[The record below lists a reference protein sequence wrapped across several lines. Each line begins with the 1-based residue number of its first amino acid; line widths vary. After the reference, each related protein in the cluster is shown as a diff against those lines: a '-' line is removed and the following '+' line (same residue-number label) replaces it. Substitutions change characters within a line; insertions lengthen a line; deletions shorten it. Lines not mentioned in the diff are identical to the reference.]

1 MIISITGPMCRVSAQ
16 RSSNDQEETIMKAAK
31 GQTKT
36 AKKMKT
42 WKQKQ
47 NRNGY
52 LFMLPWILGFAVF
65 TAFPFAATVGLS
77 FTNVSSTILG
87 YEISFAGMNNYI
99 TAFFKNVEF
108 VPALGGYLKM
118 VIPYTFVIVVIS
130 FIIAYILEHIAKLK
144 GFFRTIYFLPV
155 IIMSGPVM
163 SKLLD
168 TKVSD
173 MQLLAGQSYSDI
185 FIIQMIATYSR
196 SFAGLVSDIFS
207 ELSTIL
213 WFTGIPIV
221 LFINGLQKINPS
233 LYEAAKIDSANS
245 WQILWK
251 ITLPIIR
258 PIALVI
264 TIFTIAQLG
273 MYDVNP
279 VYSLIVTY
287 MGNTSGG
294 LGFAATYAWI
304 YTLLVLI
311 LMGASFLLFRE
322 RKQKPRN

>member
-1 MIISITGPMCRVSAQ
+1 M
-16 RSSNDQEETIMKAAK
+16 
-31 GQTKT
+31 
-36 AKKMKT
+36 KKMKT
-42 WKQKQ
+42 WKHRQ

-52 LFMLPWILGFAVF
+52 LFMLPWILGFTIF
-65 TAFPFAATVGLS
+65 TAFPFIATIYLS
-77 FTNVSSTILG
+77 FTNVNSTILG
-87 YEISFAGMNNYI
+87 YEIFWAGISNYI
-99 TAFFKNVEF
+99 TAFFKNTEF

-118 VIPYTFVIVVIS
+118 IVPYTFVVVVVS
-130 FIIAYILEHIAKLK
+130 FIIAYILEHIVKLK

-163 SKLLD
+163 AKLLD

-173 MQLLAGQSYSDI
+173 MQLFAGESYSDI
-185 FIIQMIATYSR
+185 FIIQMIASYSK
-196 SFAGLVSDIFS
+196 SAASLMTDVFS

-233 LYEAAKIDSANS
+233 LYEAARIDSANS

-258 PIALVI
+258 PIALII

-273 MYDVNP
+273 TYDINP

-294 LGFAATYAWI
+294 LGFAATYAWV
-304 YTLLVLI
+304 YTLIVLL
-311 LMGASFLLFRE
+311 LMGVAFLIFRE
-322 RKQKPRN
+322 RKSKIKHY

>member
-1 MIISITGPMCRVSAQ
+1 MFMI
-16 RSSNDQEETIMKAAK
+16 
-31 GQTKT
+31 
-36 AKKMKT
+36 
-42 WKQKQ
+42 
-47 NRNGY
+47 
-52 LFMLPWILGFAVF
+52 PWIIGFAVF
-65 TAFPFAATVGLS
+65 TAFPFAATIILS
-77 FTNVSSTILG
+77 FMNVNSTILG
-87 YEISFAGMNNYI
+87 YELKWTGLSNYI

-108 VPALGGYLKM
+108 VPALGGYLKV
-118 VIPYTFVIVVIS
+118 VIPYTFVVVVVS
-130 FIIAYILEHIAKLK
+130 FVIAYILEHIVKLK

-163 SKLLD
+163 AKLLD

-173 MQLLAGQSYSDI
+173 MELFAGQSYSDI
-185 FIIQMIATYSR
+185 FIIQMIASYSR
-196 SFAGLVSDIFS
+196 NAAVLVTDVF
-207 ELSTIL
+207 EQLSTIL

-233 LYEAAKIDSANS
+233 LYEAARIDSANE

-258 PIALVI
+258 PTALII
-264 TIFTIAQLG
+264 TVFTIVQLG
-273 MYDVNP
+273 MFDINP

-304 YTLLVLI
+304 YTVIVLMLMGIAFLI
-311 LMGASFLLFRE
+311 LRE
-322 RKQKPRN
+322 RKNKVKHY

>member
-1 MIISITGPMCRVSAQ
+1 M
-16 RSSNDQEETIMKAAK
+16 
-31 GQTKT
+31 
-36 AKKMKT
+36 
-42 WKQKQ
+42 
-47 NRNGY
+47 
-52 LFMLPWILGFAVF
+52 FMLPWIIGFAVF
-65 TAFPFAATVGLS
+65 TAFPFAATVFLS

-87 YEISFAGMNNYI
+87 YEISWAGISNYI

-118 VIPYTFVIVVIS
+118 VIPYTFVIVVVS
-130 FIIAYILEHIAKLK
+130 FILAYILEHTVKLK

-173 MQLLAGQSYSDI
+173 MELMSGHSYSDI
-185 FIIQMIATYSR
+185 FIIQMIASYSR
-196 SFAGLVSDIFS
+196 PVASLVSDVFTQ
-207 ELSTIL
+207 LSTIL

-233 LYEAAKIDSANS
+233 LYEAAKMDSANG

-251 ITLPIIR
+251 ITLPIVR
-258 PIALVI
+258 PTALVI
-264 TIFTIAQLG
+264 TIFTIVQLG
-273 MYDVNP
+273 MFDINP
-279 VYSLIVTY
+279 VYKLIVTY

-294 LGFAATYAWI
+294 LGFAATYAWV
-304 YTLLVLI
+304 YTIVVLL
-311 LMGASFLLFRE
+311 LMGIAFLIFKE
-322 RKQKPRN
+322 RKNKVRHI

>member
-1 MIISITGPMCRVSAQ
+1 
-16 RSSNDQEETIMKAAK
+16 
-31 GQTKT
+31 
-36 AKKMKT
+36 
-42 WKQKQ
+42 
-47 NRNGY
+47 
-52 LFMLPWILGFAVF
+52 MLPWIIGFAVF
-65 TAFPFAATVGLS
+65 TAFPFAATIYLS

-87 YEISFAGMNNYI
+87 FEISWTGLSNYI

-118 VIPYTFVIVVIS
+118 AIPYTFVVVVVS
-130 FIIAYILEHIAKLK
+130 FIIAYVLEHIVKLK

-163 SKLLD
+163 SKILD

-173 MQLLAGQSYSDI
+173 MELLTGHTYSDI
-185 FIIQMIATYSR
+185 FIIQMIASYSR
-196 SFAGLVSDIFS
+196 SAASLVTDVFTQ
-207 ELSTIL
+207 LSTIL

-233 LYEAAKIDSANS
+233 LYEAAKIDSANG

-258 PIALVI
+258 PTALII
-264 TIFTIAQLG
+264 TVFTIVQLG
-273 MYDVNP
+273 MFDINP
-279 VYSLIVTY
+279 VHSLIVTY

-304 YTLLVLI
+304 YTLVVLVL
-311 LMGASFLLFRE
+311 MGIAFLIFRE
-322 RKQKPRN
+322 RKTKVKHY

>member
-1 MIISITGPMCRVSAQ
+1 M
-16 RSSNDQEETIMKAAK
+16 
-31 GQTKT
+31 
-36 AKKMKT
+36 KKMKT
-42 WKQKQ
+42 WKQRQ
-47 NRNGY
+47 NRSGY
-52 LFMLPWILGFAVF
+52 LFMLPWIIGFAVF
-65 TAFPFAATVGLS
+65 TAFPFIATIALS
-77 FTNVSSTILG
+77 FTNVNSTILG
-87 YEISFAGMNNYI
+87 FEITWAGIENYI

-118 VIPYTFVIVVIS
+118 VIPYTFVIVVVS
-130 FIIAYILEHIAKLK
+130 FIIAYILEHIVKLK

-163 SKLLD
+163 AKLLD

-173 MQLLAGQSYSDI
+173 MQLFAGQSYSDI
-185 FIIQMIATYSR
+185 FIIQMIASYSR
-196 SFAGLVSDIFS
+196 RAAVLMTDIF
-207 ELSTIL
+207 EQLSTIL

-273 MYDVNP
+273 MYDINP

-294 LGFAATYAWI
+294 LGFAATYAWV
-304 YTLLVLI
+304 YTLIVLL
-311 LMGASFLLFRE
+311 LMGAAFLIFKE
-322 RKQKPRN
+322 RKSKVKHY

>member
-1 MIISITGPMCRVSAQ
+1 
-16 RSSNDQEETIMKAAK
+16 MKR
-31 GQTKT
+31 
-36 AKKMKT
+36 MKT
-42 WKQKQ
+42 WKQRQ

-52 LFMLPWILGFAVF
+52 MFMMPWILGFAIF
-65 TAFPFAATVGLS
+65 TAFPFGATVFLS

-87 YEISFAGMNNYI
+87 YEISWAGMSNYI

-108 VPALGGYLKM
+108 LPALGGYLKM
-118 VIPYTFVIVVIS
+118 VIPYTFVIVVVS
-130 FIIAYILEHIAKLK
+130 FIIAYILEHTVKLK

-163 SKLLD
+163 SKLLE

-173 MQLLAGQSYSDI
+173 MELMSGHSYSDI
-185 FIIQMIATYSR
+185 FIIQMVASYSR
-196 SFAGLVSDIFS
+196 AAAGLITDVFQQ
-207 ELSTIL
+207 LSTIL

-233 LYEAAKIDSANS
+233 LYEAAKMDSANS

-251 ITLPIIR
+251 ITLPIVR
-258 PIALVI
+258 PTALVI
-264 TIFTIAQLG
+264 TVFTIVQLG
-273 MYDVNP
+273 MFDINP

-287 MGNTSGG
+287 MGNTGGG

-304 YTLLVLI
+304 YTVVVLL
-311 LMGASFLLFRE
+311 LMGVAFLIFKE
-322 RKQKPRN
+322 RKSKVKHY

>member
-1 MIISITGPMCRVSAQ
+1 M
-16 RSSNDQEETIMKAAK
+16 
-31 GQTKT
+31 
-36 AKKMKT
+36 
-42 WKQKQ
+42 
-47 NRNGY
+47 
-52 LFMLPWILGFAVF
+52 FMLPWIVGFAVF
-65 TAFPFAATVGLS
+65 TAFPFVATVFLS

-87 YEISFAGMNNYI
+87 YEISWAGLSNYF

-118 VIPYTFVIVVIS
+118 VIPYTFVIVVVS
-130 FIIAYILEHIAKLK
+130 FIIAYILEHTVKLK

-168 TKVSD
+168 TKVSE
-173 MQLLAGQSYSDI
+173 MELMSGHSYSDI
-185 FIIQMIATYSR
+185 FIIQMIASYSR
-196 SFAGLVSDIFS
+196 AFAGLVTDVFQQ
-207 ELSTIL
+207 LSTIL

-233 LYEAAKIDSANS
+233 LYEAAKMDSANG

-251 ITLPIIR
+251 ITLPIVR
-258 PIALVI
+258 PTALVI
-264 TIFTIAQLG
+264 TIFTIVQLG
-273 MYDVNP
+273 MFDINP

-294 LGFAATYAWI
+294 LGFAATYAWV
-304 YTLLVLI
+304 YTVVVLL
-311 LMGASFLLFRE
+311 LMGLAFLIFKE
-322 RKQKPRN
+322 RKSKVKHY

>member
-1 MIISITGPMCRVSAQ
+1 
-16 RSSNDQEETIMKAAK
+16 
-31 GQTKT
+31 
-36 AKKMKT
+36 
-42 WKQKQ
+42 
-47 NRNGY
+47 
-52 LFMLPWILGFAVF
+52 MLPWIIGFAVF
-65 TAFPFAATVGLS
+65 TAFPFAATVFLS

-87 YEISFAGMNNYI
+87 YEISWAGISNYI

-118 VIPYTFVIVVIS
+118 VIPYTFVIVVVS
-130 FIIAYILEHIAKLK
+130 FILAYILEHTVKLK

-173 MQLLAGQSYSDI
+173 MELMSGHSYSDI
-185 FIIQMIATYSR
+185 FIIQMIASYSR
-196 SFAGLVSDIFS
+196 PVASLVSDVFTQ
-207 ELSTIL
+207 LSTIL

-233 LYEAAKIDSANS
+233 LYEAAKMDSANG

-251 ITLPIIR
+251 ITLPIVR
-258 PIALVI
+258 PTALVI
-264 TIFTIAQLG
+264 TIFTIVQLG
-273 MYDVNP
+273 MFDINP
-279 VYSLIVTY
+279 VYKLIVTY

-294 LGFAATYAWI
+294 LGFAATYAWV
-304 YTLLVLI
+304 YTIVVLL
-311 LMGASFLLFRE
+311 LMGIAFLIFKE
-322 RKQKPRN
+322 RKNKVRHI

>member
-1 MIISITGPMCRVSAQ
+1 
-16 RSSNDQEETIMKAAK
+16 
-31 GQTKT
+31 
-36 AKKMKT
+36 MKT
-42 WKQKQ
+42 WKQRQ

-52 LFMLPWILGFAVF
+52 MFMLPWIVGFAVF
-65 TAFPFAATVGLS
+65 TAFPFVATVFLS

-87 YEISFAGMNNYI
+87 YEISWAGLSNYF

-118 VIPYTFVIVVIS
+118 VIPYTFVIVVVS
-130 FIIAYILEHIAKLK
+130 FIIAYILEHTVKLK

-168 TKVSD
+168 TKVSE
-173 MQLLAGQSYSDI
+173 MELMSGHSYSDI
-185 FIIQMIATYSR
+185 FIIQMIASYSR
-196 SFAGLVSDIFS
+196 AFAGLVTDVFQQ
-207 ELSTIL
+207 LSTIL

-233 LYEAAKIDSANS
+233 LYEAAKMDSANG

-251 ITLPIIR
+251 ITLPIVR
-258 PIALVI
+258 PTALVI
-264 TIFTIAQLG
+264 TIFTIVQLG
-273 MYDVNP
+273 MFDINP

-294 LGFAATYAWI
+294 LGFAATYAWV
-304 YTLLVLI
+304 YTVVVLL
-311 LMGASFLLFRE
+311 LMGLAFLIFKE
-322 RKQKPRN
+322 RKSKVKHY

>member
-1 MIISITGPMCRVSAQ
+1 M
-16 RSSNDQEETIMKAAK
+16 
-31 GQTKT
+31 
-36 AKKMKT
+36 
-42 WKQKQ
+42 
-47 NRNGY
+47 
-52 LFMLPWILGFAVF
+52 FMLPWIVGFAVF
-65 TAFPFAATVGLS
+65 TAFPFVATVFLS

-87 YEISFAGMNNYI
+87 YEISWAGLSNYF

-118 VIPYTFVIVVIS
+118 VIPYTFVIVVVS
-130 FIIAYILEHIAKLK
+130 FIIAYILEHTVKLK

-168 TKVSD
+168 TKVSE
-173 MQLLAGQSYSDI
+173 MELMSGHSYSDI
-185 FIIQMIATYSR
+185 FIIQMIASYSR
-196 SFAGLVSDIFS
+196 TFAGLVTDVFQQ
-207 ELSTIL
+207 LSTIL

-233 LYEAAKIDSANS
+233 LYEAAKMDSANG

-251 ITLPIIR
+251 ITLPIVR
-258 PIALVI
+258 PTALVI
-264 TIFTIAQLG
+264 TIFTIVQLG
-273 MYDVNP
+273 MFDINP

-294 LGFAATYAWI
+294 LGFAATYAWV
-304 YTLLVLI
+304 YTVVVLL
-311 LMGASFLLFRE
+311 LMGLAFLIFKE
-322 RKQKPRN
+322 RKSKVKHY

>member
-1 MIISITGPMCRVSAQ
+1 
-16 RSSNDQEETIMKAAK
+16 
-31 GQTKT
+31 
-36 AKKMKT
+36 MKT
-42 WKQKQ
+42 WKQRQ
-47 NRNGY
+47 NRSGY
-52 LFMLPWILGFAVF
+52 MFMLPWIIGFAVF
-65 TAFPFAATVGLS
+65 TAFPFIATVALS

-87 YEISFAGMNNYI
+87 YEISWAGIENYI

-118 VIPYTFVIVVIS
+118 VIPYTFVIVVVS
-130 FIIAYILEHIAKLK
+130 FIIAYILEHIVKLK
-144 GFFRTIYFLPV
+144 GFFSTIYFLPV

-163 SKLLD
+163 AKLLD

-173 MQLLAGQSYSDI
+173 MQLFAGQSYSDI
-185 FIIQMIATYSR
+185 FIIQMIASYSR
-196 SFAGLVSDIFS
+196 KAAVLMTDVF
-207 ELSTIL
+207 EQLSTIL

-273 MYDVNP
+273 MYDINP

-294 LGFAATYAWI
+294 LGFAATNAWV
-304 YTLLVLI
+304 YTIIVLL
-311 LMGASFLLFRE
+311 LMGAAFLLFRE
-322 RKQKPRN
+322 RKSKVKHY

>member
-1 MIISITGPMCRVSAQ
+1 VQYTLRGEKEISMR
-16 RSSNDQEETIMKAAK
+16 
-31 GQTKT
+31 
-36 AKKMKT
+36 KMKT
-42 WKQKQ
+42 WKQRQ

-52 LFMLPWILGFAVF
+52 MFMIPWIIGFAVF
-65 TAFPFAATVGLS
+65 TAFPFAATIILS
-77 FTNVSSTILG
+77 FMNVNSTILG
-87 YEISFAGMNNYI
+87 YELKWTGLSNYI

-108 VPALGGYLKM
+108 VPALGGYLKV
-118 VIPYTFVIVVIS
+118 VIPYTFVVVVVS
-130 FIIAYILEHIAKLK
+130 FVIAYILEHIVKLK

-163 SKLLD
+163 AKLLD

-173 MQLLAGQSYSDI
+173 MELFAGQSYSDI
-185 FIIQMIATYSR
+185 FIIQMIASYSR
-196 SFAGLVSDIFS
+196 NAAVLVTDVF
-207 ELSTIL
+207 EQLSTIL

-233 LYEAAKIDSANS
+233 LYEAARIDSANE

-258 PIALVI
+258 PTALII
-264 TIFTIAQLG
+264 TVFTIVQLG
-273 MYDVNP
+273 MFDINP

-304 YTLLVLI
+304 YTVIVLMLMGIAFLI
-311 LMGASFLLFRE
+311 LRE
-322 RKQKPRN
+322 RKNKVKHY